1 VSFRHLILFAL
12 AISLVAVSADAQR
25 PLKVYI
31 SVDMEGIG
39 GVVTNEQL
47 GPTGFEYG
55 RARQFMTDEAL
66 AAIQGARDAGA
77 TEILVSDSHG
87 NGQNLLIDLFPADV
101 TVIRSWPRPLMMTSE
116 RTTVRFYKGK
126 TYVVVAPATA

>member
-1 VSFRHLILFAL
+1 MSTTGNLLRAAL
-12 AISLVAVSADAQR
+12 ACAILVSPAGAQR

-31 SVDMEGIG
+31 SVDMEGVG

-47 GPTGFEYG
+47 GPPGFEYQ

-77 TEILVSDSHG
+77 TEILITEAYKIAFQQYRYGYAAAYS
-87 NGQNLLIDLFPADV
+87 
-101 TVIRSWPRPLMMTSE
+101 TVIFLILLAYGIWQNR
-116 RTTVRFYKGK
+116 
-126 TYVVVAPATA
+126 ATHATEGI